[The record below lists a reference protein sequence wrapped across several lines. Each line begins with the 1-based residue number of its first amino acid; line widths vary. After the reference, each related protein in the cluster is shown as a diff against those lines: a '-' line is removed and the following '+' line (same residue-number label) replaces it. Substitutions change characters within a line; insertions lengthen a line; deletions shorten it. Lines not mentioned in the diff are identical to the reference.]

1 MTSAALLLVAGA
13 ASAQTTAPAA
23 AGASVTHHVLGVP
36 LGTATWALF
45 GLTVLI
51 GGLFAASR
59 SGHQAATAGATD
71 SVLRAS
77 AKSDPKATESVSDFG
92 RSVSAA

>member
-1 MTSAALLLVAGA
+1 MASAALFLAAGS
-13 ASAQTTAPAA
+13 ASAQTADTA
-23 AGASVTHHVLGVP
+23 ASSVVVTHHVLGVP

-59 SGHQAATAGATD
+59 SGHRTAVVVGA
-71 SVLRAS
+71 RES
-77 AKSDPKATESVSDFG
+77 AKSEPKSINEPVADFG
-92 RSVSAA
+92 RSVSALG